1 MSHEGIRFVREDE
14 ARKIADETAY
24 MHRELPREATE
35 PQRVRVNKT
44 EGTGM
49 EIQWKDGHTSRWTFP
64 WLRDACPCATCHEER
79 GAAGRRPG
87 QPKPKPATLL
97 PMYQAP
103 ARPDSVAPVGRY
115 AISFRWNDGHQ
126 SGIYSWDYL
135 RRHCQCDECMRVNS

>member
-14 ARKIADETAY
+14 ARKIAEETAY

-49 EIQWKDGHTSRWTFP
+49 EIEWKDGHTSRWTFP

-97 PMYQAP
+97 PMYRAP

>member
-14 ARKIADETAY
+14 ARKIAEETAY

-49 EIQWKDGHTSRWTFP
+49 EIEWKDGHTSRWTFP

-97 PMYQAP
+97 PMYRAP
-103 ARPDSVAPVGRY
+103 VRPDSVAPVGRY